1 METVDYDQLL
11 DLAISIAHQAHAGQL
26 DKAGHPYIDHPL
38 AVMEQV
44 DTLAAK
50 IVAVLHDA
58 VEDSDLTIEQLVSQ
72 GFPATVTDSIAAITK
87 IEGESYEEY
96 LERVMSNPLALQVK
110 VADMTHNL
118 DLTRIA
124 KPTAKDFA
132 RTEKY
137 QEVIKRLKAAL
148 DWHLGRSMY

>member
-1 METVDYDQLL
+1 
-11 DLAISIAHQAHAGQL
+11 
-26 DKAGHPYIDHPL
+26 
-38 AVMEQV
+38 
-44 DTLAAK
+44 
-50 IVAVLHDA
+50 VLHDA

-132 RTEKY
+132 RIEKY

>member
-11 DLAISIAHQAHAGQL
+11 DLAISIAHQAHAGQV
-26 DKAGHPYIDHPL
+26 DKAGHPYIEHPL
-38 AVMEQV
+38 AVMAQV

-72 GFPATVTDSIAAITK
+72 GFPAALTDSIVAITK

-96 LERVMSNPLALQVK
+96 LERVMSDPLALQVK

-132 RTEKY
+132 RIEKY